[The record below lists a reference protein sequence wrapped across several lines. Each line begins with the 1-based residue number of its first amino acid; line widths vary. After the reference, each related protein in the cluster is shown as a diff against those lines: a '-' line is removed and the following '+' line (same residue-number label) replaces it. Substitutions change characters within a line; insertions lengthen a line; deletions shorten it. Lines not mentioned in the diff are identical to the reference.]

1 MPELEQE
8 KAGLEAQMS
17 SGSLPY
23 DRLQEAGARIQEIL
37 AELDS
42 LETRWLELSE

>member
-8 KAGLEAQMS
+8 KAALETEMS
-17 SGSLPY
+17 SGGMSY
-23 DRLQEAGARIQEIL
+23 EDLQKSGARIQEIIS
-37 AELDS
+37 ELDR